1 MTEPT
6 ETDVTSPILKSRRG
20 SSLVLTI
27 NRPDDSNRVNAAA
40 MRAINAGVD
49 EANVDP
55 SVRTIILT
63 GSRDAFCSGGR
74 IDGHPGGTV
83 EQQLVFANS
92 FCALQASLGS
102 AFVPVIAAVEGPCTA
117 GGMSLLAACDIAIAA
132 DDVHFSFPEINFGL
146 FPVLAMGVAHPL
158 VPPKVALDWFFTGR
172 NISSAEALSHNLI
185 NEAVPHGTFWQAVDA
200 MAEQLASKSATA
212 LNLGRKAYYAMAPMG
227 PAARLDYAQTA
238 LTTMLAAVG
247 DGGAVP
253 R

>member
-1 MTEPT
+1 MN
-6 ETDVTSPILKSRRG
+6 SPILKSRRG

-27 NRPDDSNRVNAAA
+27 NRPDDANRVNAAA
-40 MRAINAGVD
+40 MSAIDAAIG
-49 EANVDP
+49 EANADHD
-55 SVRTIILT
+55 VRTVILT

-83 EQQLVFANS
+83 EQQLVFAKS
-92 FCALQASLGS
+92 FCALQESLGS
-102 AFVPVIAAVEGPCTA
+102 ARVPVIAAVEGPCTA
-117 GGMSLLAACDIAIAA
+117 GGMSLLAACDIAVAA

-158 VPPKVALDWFFTGR
+158 VPPKVALEWFFTGR
-172 NISSAEALSHNLI
+172 DISPAEALSHNLV
-185 NEAVPHGTFWQAVDA
+185 NKVVPHAGFWAAVDETA
-200 MAEQLASKSATA
+200 ALLAGKSATA

-247 DGGAVP
+247 NSGAVP
-253 R
+253 RKQ